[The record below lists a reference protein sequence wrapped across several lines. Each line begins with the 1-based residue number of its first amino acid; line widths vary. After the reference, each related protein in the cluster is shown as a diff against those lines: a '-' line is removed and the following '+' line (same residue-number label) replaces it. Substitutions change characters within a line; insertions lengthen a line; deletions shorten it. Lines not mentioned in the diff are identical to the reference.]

1 MSKAIKHEKLTETLT
16 LSECTDGF
24 WLRDKTRGLNIAR
37 KEKTREAAFIKA
49 LDVYQNRLNEVE
61 KGYTDLI
68 NATDNFIQQIK
79 PELFTDD

>member
-1 MSKAIKHEKLTETLT
+1 MGKVIKHEELTETLT

-24 WLRDKTRGLNIAR
+24 WLYDETRGMNLVM
-37 KEKTREAAFIKA
+37 KEKTREAAFIEA
-49 LDVYQNRLNEVE
+49 LDFYQNRLLEVE
-61 KGYTDLI
+61 KGYSDLI